1 MSEKGVTFRI
11 DIILQ
16 SVNELRQEKRTL
28 EQRYIDDKSRNKSLE
43 SKLEQDTTRFNQIKE
58 RNIKMQET
66 VKVAEQKVSQTES
79 QADRLTEINDGKKK
93 VIGELNDKIKQEM
106 EKQEHD
112 VTEFEEKLLELT
124 QMFRNAKV
132 VYEKDTLNK
141 EIISWKE
148 NMEVFHMQA
157 ENKNVEL
164 TDITKAFESLSMETK
179 KVKEIVDKK
188 IGLEGLTY
196 KDLQVAIALLTRKQ
210 EHIHRFMN
218 WVVST
223 LNRANAR
230 LEEFKRQY
238 SISKDR
244 EVQLDKGE
252 MESTHVMSGREN
264 YNYVAEDQDSGLLAQ
279 TNFCEEPSLTNVGT
293 SNNQKTS
300 MLQSSFFISLPFSRS
315 R

>member
-112 VTEFEEKLLELT
+112 VAEFEEKLLELT

-148 NMEVFHMQA
+148 NMEIFHIQA

-218 WVVST
+218 CVVST

-230 LEEFKRQY
+230 LEEFKRKY